1 MTSLQSKNIILGVC
15 GGVAAYKSV
24 ELCRLLIKAKA
35 NVQVVMTKSALEF
48 IKPLS
53 FQSITGNK
61 VRNYLFDLD
70 AEQAMGHIE
79 LARWT
84 DFIIIAPATANT
96 IAKLSYGM
104 ADDLLLTLCLA
115 SIAKI
120 FIAPAMNKVMY
131 EKKMVQNNIERLKE
145 FNINIIGPD
154 YGEQAC
160 GDIGY
165 GRMVEPERIKDCVS
179 SYVERNNYK
188 FNLNNK
194 NILITAGPTQEYPIR
209 YISNKSSGKMG
220 YNIAQAAAFLGAT
233 VTLVSGPVDSK
244 IKDILN
250 FGKIN
255 LINVESAL
263 QMKTAVHN
271 NIKNQDIFISTA
283 AVVDYKSKDI
293 ALNKIKK
300 SYNELDN
307 NFKLDLILNDDVAL
321 SVGDLKQKD
330 DLFKNLITVGFA
342 AETDEQQAL
351 DYAQN
356 KLKNKKFNIVFLNN
370 VADKTIGFNSDLNEV
385 TAVWH
390 KSNKF
395 YNDKLAKCSKKELAY
410 KILEI
415 LYNKIICS

>member
-1 MTSLQSKNIILGVC
+1 
-15 GGVAAYKSV
+15 
-24 ELCRLLIKAKA
+24 
-35 NVQVVMTKSALEF
+35 
-48 IKPLS
+48 
-53 FQSITGNK
+53 
-61 VRNYLFDLD
+61 
-70 AEQAMGHIE
+70 
-79 LARWT
+79 
-84 DFIIIAPATANT
+84 
-96 IAKLSYGM
+96 
-104 ADDLLLTLCLA
+104 
-115 SIAKI
+115 
-120 FIAPAMNKVMY
+120 
-131 EKKMVQNNIERLKE
+131 
-145 FNINIIGPD
+145 
-154 YGEQAC
+154 
-160 GDIGY
+160 
-165 GRMVEPERIKDCVS
+165 
-179 SYVERNNYK
+179 
-188 FNLNNK
+188 
-194 NILITAGPTQEYPIR
+194 
-209 YISNKSSGKMG
+209 
-220 YNIAQAAAFLGAT
+220 
-233 VTLVSGPVDSK
+233 
-244 IKDILN
+244 
-250 FGKIN
+250 
-255 LINVESAL
+255 
-263 QMKTAVHN
+263 MKTAVHN

-307 NFKLDLILNDDVAL
+307 NFKL
-321 SVGDLKQKD
+321 D